1 MTLPTEYRRQL
12 FYFLGGSG
20 VYAGVIALLYVDWL
34 LISPYLISFLLA
46 ASLAATL
53 APIRRIVHHYIHVI
67 HHTSS
72 KQRSS
77 YIIKSTLIFSMLWC
91 TLELIF
97 RLNTSHRTLLIIIYL
112 LTLSIYTLP
121 VFMDGDTL
129 TAVFIMCTLITLVLT
144 LGVFIGNALIHES
157 HIVISYSQQLFEEQ
171 KQTIERLKNKDT
183 MISDTA
189 KLCVYAVN
197 YAKELN
203 LPPAVYSSTG
213 MDKTSAAS
221 FCASQIDFIQSNAET
236 YIQRV
241 RDMVQQYAPTAGQ
254 IVAGS
259 VSEFISNLAKL
270 PMQSIVFLLLLFY
283 FLRYEP
289 RIRQEIWKLS
299 PFSADET
306 NALVYSLN
314 EKVSKTIGQSLFKST
329 GGFLT
334 TYLAFYVAHFDISLI
349 FAFLAGALELTPF
362 TSPWLIWAPSLVI
375 SILRD
380 GITKYPF
387 RWSIMLTLYLNDL
400 FLVNRQIDLVLFD
413 LRGMYI

>member
-1 MTLPTEYRRQL
+1 
-12 FYFLGGSG
+12 
-20 VYAGVIALLYVDWL
+20 
-34 LISPYLISFLLA
+34 
-46 ASLAATL
+46 
-53 APIRRIVHHYIHVI
+53 
-67 HHTSS
+67 
-72 KQRSS
+72 
-77 YIIKSTLIFSMLWC
+77 
-91 TLELIF
+91 
-97 RLNTSHRTLLIIIYL
+97 
-112 LTLSIYTLP
+112 
-121 VFMDGDTL
+121 
-129 TAVFIMCTLITLVLT
+129 
-144 LGVFIGNALIHES
+144 
-157 HIVISYSQQLFEEQ
+157 
-171 KQTIERLKNKDT
+171 
-183 MISDTA
+183 
-189 KLCVYAVN
+189 
-197 YAKELN
+197 
-203 LPPAVYSSTG
+203 

-400 FLVNRQIDLVLFD
+400 FIVNRQIDLVLFD